1 MNAPELARWEGV
13 AIRYPFAEADAVG
26 PVDLRLAPGERVLL
40 LGPSGSGKSSLM
52 LALTGLI
59 PQSVPATV
67 TGNIVLE
74 GQPVAARTP
83 AQWASSVA
91 QYFQNADETLCGM
104 RVEDEIA
111 FALENQALAPDAIA
125 QRIGEVMEA
134 LGLPQAWRG
143 RRSASMSG
151 GERQLVALAAVVAQG
166 APVLIADEPTSH
178 LAPQAAARIHRLL
191 AERDRFDAV
200 LVIDHRLDGLIE
212 AIDRVVVIGA
222 DGHVLADRPP
232 AALFRGEGAALKAAG
247 IWRPAV
253 NELDD
258 MLAGVGLAAE
268 APPLSFDA
276 ALAHLEPGTAHLSAI
291 AAARVVVERYIARRV
306 AGPRPAGDVVAQ
318 LNGVA
323 CAPLMG
329 KPVLSGI
336 DLEVRAGEVLGIIGP
351 NGAGKTTLA
360 ATLAGLLRPKAG
372 LRIGAP
378 GGFGFQTPEA
388 QLVGASVRDE
398 IEKAL
403 PAGANADAV
412 LERWGFAELAG
423 RHPFELSQGQKRR
436 LALAT
441 LDAADRWPLIVLDE
455 PFAGL
460 DASGAEMLA
469 EHILALR
476 DKGKAVAVITHD
488 MDLAAM
494 LCSRLVVV
502 ADGGIAAEGAPL
514 AVLGDAALLERA
526 GLAEPGFAPALRW
539 LERVDAAGL
548 AKAG

>member
-1 MNAPELARWEGV
+1 MMALARWEGV
-13 AIRYPFAEADAVG
+13 AIRYPFADADAVG
-26 PVDLRLAPGERVLL
+26 PVDLQLAPGERVLL

-67 TGNIVLE
+67 TGAIVLD
-74 GQPVAARTP
+74 GLPVAARSP
-83 AQWASSVA
+83 AQWAGTVA

-111 FALENQALAPDAIA
+111 FALENQGVAPEEIA
-125 QRIGEVMEA
+125 RRIGEAMAA
-134 LGLPQAWRG
+134 LGLPEDWRG

-151 GERQLVALAAVVAQG
+151 GERQLVALAAVMAQG

-191 AERDRFDAV
+191 AERERFDAV

-222 DGHVLADRPP
+222 DGRVMADKPS
-232 AALFRGEGAALKAAG
+232 AHLFRADGAALKAAG

-253 NELDD
+253 SDLDD

-268 APPLSFDA
+268 RPPLSFA
-276 ALAHLEPGTAHLSAI
+276 EALAHLEPGVAHPSAI
-291 AAARVVVERYIARRV
+291 AAARVVVERFIGQRV
-306 AGPRPAGDVVAQ
+306 CAPRDVGDVVAALQ
-318 LNGVA
+318 GA
-323 CAPLMG
+323 SCAPLMG
-329 KPVLSGI
+329 KRVLSGV
-336 DLEVRAGEVLGIIGP
+336 DLAVRAGEVLGIVGP

-372 LRIGAP
+372 TRTGAP

-388 QLVGASVRDE
+388 QLVGASVREE

-403 PAGANADAV
+403 PAGASGAEAV
-412 LERWGFAELAG
+412 LERWGFAELVG

-436 LALAT
+436 LALAA

-460 DASGAEMLA
+460 DAAGAELLA
-469 EHILALR
+469 GHILALR
-476 DKGKAVAVITHD
+476 EKGKAVAVITHD
-488 MDLAAM
+488 MDMAAR
-494 LCSRLVVV
+494 LCDRLVVV
-502 ADGGIAAEGAPL
+502 AEGGIIVEGKPL
-514 AVLGDAALLERA
+514 EVLGNAALMARV
-526 GLAEPGFAPALRW
+526 GLAEPGFSPALRW
-539 LERVDAAGL
+539 LERVEAAGL
-548 AKAG
+548 ARAG